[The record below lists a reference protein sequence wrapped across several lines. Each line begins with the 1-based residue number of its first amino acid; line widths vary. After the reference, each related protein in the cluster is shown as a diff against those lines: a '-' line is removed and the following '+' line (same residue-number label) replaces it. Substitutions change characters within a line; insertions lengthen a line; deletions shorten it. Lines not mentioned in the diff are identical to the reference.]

1 MYCRPMVDVGLA
13 GDPPAGL
20 YQSSGQL
27 FVRRVSLYVVSE
39 GSVLATSES
48 I

>member
-1 MYCRPMVDVGLA
+1 MYCRPMVDVGLT
-13 GDPPAGL
+13 GHPPAGL

-27 FVRRVSLYVVSE
+27 FVRRVSLHVVSE

-48 I
+48 V